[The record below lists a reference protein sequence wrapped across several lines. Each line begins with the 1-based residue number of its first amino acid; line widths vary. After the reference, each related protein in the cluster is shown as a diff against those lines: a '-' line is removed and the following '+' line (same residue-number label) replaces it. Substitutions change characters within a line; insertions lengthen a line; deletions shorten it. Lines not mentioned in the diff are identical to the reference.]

1 VIPCRRLLLLLPLLL
16 TAGANAPPDPYPVQR
31 DVDVQHYLFRLE
43 LRDESDRIEGVAELT
58 VRFTAAGRTSFAL
71 DLAGATP
78 EREGKGMTVQGVE
91 HLTGGSGTP
100 LTWRHEGDRL
110 SITLDRPTTSG
121 QQRRFRITYGGV
133 PADGLII
140 GRNRYGER
148 TFFGDNWPDR
158 AHHWLPTVDHVA
170 DKATCEFV
178 VTAPALYRVIGSGT
192 LVEEADL
199 GEGRRR
205 THWRSRVPL
214 ATKVMVIGAARFAV
228 QELGEVAGVPLSTW
242 VYEPG
247 REEGFRDYAVAARIL
262 PYYVATIG
270 PFPYE
275 KLANVQSTTRYGG
288 MENAGN
294 IFYTERA
301 RGDLE
306 GLIAH
311 EMAHQWFG
319 DSVTE
324 GDWWHI
330 WLSEGFA
337 TYLTELYLES
347 AYGPERLAEDMV
359 RQRRQ
364 VVGYFRRNPTAPVI
378 DTTIT
383 DLNRL
388 LSTNSYQ
395 KGSWFLHMLRG
406 RVGEGLFREGLQAY
420 YARFRDGN
428 ALTGDFRRVME
439 EVSGQELGD
448 FFEQWLYRPGH
459 PVLEAGWTPGFRAGE
474 VRLEVIQTQPGAPF
488 VFPLEV
494 GVWSG
499 GASELRIERFEVDEG
514 REAFRITVASPP
526 DSITL
531 DPRVHLLMEGRVV
544 PPA

>member
-1 VIPCRRLLLLLPLLL
+1 MLPCRRLLLLLPLLL
-16 TAGANAPPDPYPVQR
+16 SAGVNAPVDPYPRQP

-43 LRDESDRIEGVAELT
+43 LQDADDRIEGVAELT
-58 VRFTAAGRTSFAL
+58 VRFTAAGRSSFDL
-71 DLAGATP
+71 DLAGVTP
-78 EREGKGMTVQGVE
+78 EREGKGMVVQTVERLAGE
-91 HLTGGSGTP
+91 RTTP

-110 SITLDRPTTSG
+110 TLTLDPPTNSG
-121 QQRRFRITYGGV
+121 EQRRFRIVYGGV

-158 AHHWLPTVDHVA
+158 AHHWLPTIDHLT

-178 VTAPALYRVIGSGT
+178 VTAPAAYRVIGSGA
-192 LVEEADL
+192 LVEETDL

-205 THWRSRVPL
+205 THWRSGVPL

-228 QELGEVAGVPLSTW
+228 QELGTVAGVPLATW
-242 VYEPG
+242 VYEPD
-247 REEGFRDYAVAARIL
+247 REAGFRDYAVAARIL
-262 PYYVATIG
+262 PFYVATIG

-294 IFYTERA
+294 IFYSERA

-347 AYGPERLAEDMV
+347 AYGPERLAVDMA
-359 RQRRQ
+359 RDRRR
-364 VVGYFRRNPTAPVI
+364 VVGYYRRNPTAPVI

-395 KGSWFLHMLRG
+395 KGSWFLHMLRTT
-406 RVGEGLFREGLQAY
+406 VGEGPFREGLRTY

-428 ALTGDFRRVME
+428 ALTDDFRRVME
-439 EVSGQELGD
+439 EVSGQDLGG
-448 FFEQWLYRPGH
+448 FFEEWLYRPGH

-474 VRLEVIQTQPGAPF
+474 IRLEVVQTQPGAPF
-488 VFPLEV
+488 TFPLEV

-499 GASELRIERFEVDEG
+499 GASEPHLERFEVDEG
-514 REAFRITVASPP
+514 REAFRFTIPAPP
-526 DSITL
+526 DSLVL
-531 DPRVHLLMEGRVV
+531 DPRVRLLMEGRVV